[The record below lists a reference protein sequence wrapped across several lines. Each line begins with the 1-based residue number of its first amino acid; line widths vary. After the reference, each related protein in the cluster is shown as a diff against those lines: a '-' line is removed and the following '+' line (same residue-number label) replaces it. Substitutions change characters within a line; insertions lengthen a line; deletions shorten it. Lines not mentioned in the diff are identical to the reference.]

1 MNRNEIIIFE
11 TEDHQIKLEVN
22 VESETVWLSANQMAL
37 LFERDEKTI
46 RKHINNVFSE
56 SEVDKINNTQKMRV
70 EGVKQLV
77 PFYTLDVIISVG
89 YRVKSKRGVEFR
101 RWANSVLKQYIL
113 EGYAVNDSRIKQL
126 GEVIRIMK
134 RTENE
139 LDSKQVL
146 SVIEKYSNAL
156 DLLDSYDHQNMTRP
170 KGNEATYVLQYEECM
185 DVIQSMRFGDE
196 SDLFGKEKDDSFKGS
211 IGNIYQSFGGV
222 DIYESLEEKAA
233 NLLYFVTKNHSF
245 FDGNKRIAAT
255 MFLYFLDKN
264 NALFVDGKKKMED
277 STLVALTIMI
287 AESSPEE
294 KEMSGSPI
302 IQDGKLVGAVTHV
315 LVNDP
320 TRGYGIFAQTMLEQA
335 HSVAGTDVAA

>member
-1 MNRNEIIIFE
+1 MNKNEIVIFE
-11 TEDHQIKLEVN
+11 TEDKLITLPVA
-22 VESETVWLSANQMAL
+22 VDHETVWLNRNQMAE
-37 LFERDEKTI
+37 LFDRDVKTI
-46 RKHINNVFSE
+46 GKHINNALKEELEGQVVLAKFATTTPHGAIE
-56 SEVDKINNTQKMRV
+56 GKTQTHMT
-70 EGVKQLV
+70 E
-77 PFYTLDVIISVG
+77 YYNLDVIISVG

-113 EGYAVNDSRIKQL
+113 KGYAVNDNRIKQL

-139 LDSKQVL
+139 LDSRQVL
-146 SVIEKYSNAL
+146 SVIEKYSSAL

-170 KGNEATYVLQYEECM
+170 EGNRATYVLTYEECM

-211 IGNIYQSFGGV
+211 IGNIYQSFGGT

-233 NLLYFVTKNHSF
+233 NLLYLVTKNHSF

-264 NALFVDGKKKMED
+264 EVLFIDGQKKIED
-277 STLVALTIMI
+277 ATLVALTIMI
-287 AESSPEE
+287 AESRPEE
-294 KEMSGSPI
+294 KEMMISVI
-302 IQDGKLVGAVTHV
+302 M
-315 LVNDP
+315 NC
-320 TRGYGIFAQTMLEQA
+320 ML
-335 HSVAGTDVAA
+335 